1 MTSARRQPRL
11 DREEQLE
18 LARSYHHG
26 NRQAGQALALS
37 NLGLVVR
44 IARQL
49 GKHLRGHELDLIQEG
64 NEGLLRAM
72 RLFDPDRGVAF
83 TTYAAW
89 WIRAYVFRYVLQNW
103 RLVRIGATAAQR
115 RAFFNLSREKRRLE
129 ARGERADL
137 AVLSSR
143 LGVEEQELGNLARH
157 IATPE
162 AGEDSALSLRA
173 PLTEQPDEK
182 LARREQ
188 EEILH
193 TVLDEL
199 EREAPERE
207 RRVIEARW
215 RREEPVT
222 LRACGKSLGISGE
235 RVRQIEQDLTL
246 RLRRGVTRATHGL
259 QKSA

>member
-1 MTSARRQPRL
+1 
-11 DREEQLE
+11 
-18 LARSYHHG
+18 
-26 NRQAGQALALS
+26 
-37 NLGLVVR
+37 
-44 IARQL
+44 
-49 GKHLRGHELDLIQEG
+49 
-64 NEGLLRAM
+64 
-72 RLFDPDRGVAF
+72 
-83 TTYAAW
+83 
-89 WIRAYVFRYVLQNW
+89 
-103 RLVRIGATAAQR
+103 VRIGATAAQR